1 MNPFWQG
8 VFVGAVLF
16 GGAGAAFGW
25 AAWNR
30 KAKLVAAIKELPGDV
45 VADVKA
51 AAAKIGLR
59 I

>member
-8 VFVGAVLF
+8 VLVGAVLF

-30 KAKLVAAIKELPGDV
+30 KAKLVAAITELPADI
-45 VADVKA
+45 VADVKR
-51 AAAKIGLR
+51 AAAKVGVRL
-59 I
+59 